1 MNAGIRFKQVS
12 KAYPGTAGEP
22 RRKVLEHFSYDIG
35 AGSLVAFVGASGV
48 GKTTLLH
55 LLAQLD
61 SPDHGSIE
69 WPTDSAGTARLGVAF
84 QQPRLLDWLSVRQN
98 IALVLPNAEDSPR
111 VDELLAAVGL
121 AEHANAYPQTLSGG
135 QRQRVSLA
143 RAFAVNPSILLLDEP
158 FSALDELTARR
169 LRLLLQE
176 LWTTRSPTGV
186 LVTHNMQEAVF
197 LADKVVILKGRPAHI
212 AEVVDIDIPKPRN
225 PEDPA
230 LFSYYRRIMQSLV

>member
-1 MNAGIRFKQVS
+1 MKAGIQFRRVS
-12 KAYPGTAGEP
+12 KAYKSAGGAP
-22 RRKVLEHFSYDIG
+22 TRQVLERFSYDIA

-48 GKTTLLH
+48 GKSTLLH

-69 WPTDSAGTARLGVAF
+69 WPADSAGAARLGVAF
-84 QQPRLLDWLSVRQN
+84 QQPRLLDWLSVREN
-98 IALVLPNAEDSPR
+98 VSLVLPDSVEGR
-111 VDELLAAVGL
+111 VVDDLLEAVGL
-121 AEHANAYPQTLSGG
+121 TDHAEAYPQTLSGG

-143 RAFAVNPSILLLDEP
+143 RAFAVNPNILLLDEP

-169 LRLLLQE
+169 LRLLLQD
-176 LWTTRSPTGV
+176 LWASTSPTGV

-197 LADKVVILKGRPAHI
+197 LADKVVILKGKPAHI
-212 AEVVDIDIPKPRN
+212 AEVIDIDVPKPRN

-230 LFSYYRRIMQSLV
+230 LFAYYTRIMQSLI

>member
-1 MNAGIRFKQVS
+1 MSAGIRFKQVS
-12 KAYPGTAGEP
+12 KAYPGAAGEP
-22 RRKVLEHFSYDIG
+22 GRKVLEQFSYDIA

-48 GKTTLLH
+48 GKSTLLH

-69 WPTDSAGTARLGVAF
+69 WPTGTADTPRLGVAF

-98 IALVLPNAEDSPR
+98 IALVLPNAEDGPL

-121 AEHANAYPQTLSGG
+121 SEHANAYPQTLSGG

-143 RAFAVNPSILLLDEP
+143 RAFAVSPSILLLDEP

-169 LRLLLQE
+169 LRLLLQD
-176 LWTTRSPTGV
+176 LWTSRSPTGV

-197 LADKVVILKGRPAHI
+197 LADKVVILKGRPAYI

-230 LFSYYRRIMQSLV
+230 LFSFYRSIMQSLV

>member
-1 MNAGIRFKQVS
+1 MSSGIRFNQVS
-12 KAYPGTAGEP
+12 KAYEGVGGGPA
-22 RRKVLEHFSYDIG
+22 RKVLERFSYDI
-35 AGSLVAFVGASGV
+35 APGSLVAFVGASGV
-48 GKTTLLH
+48 GKSTLLH

-69 WPTDSAGTARLGVAF
+69 WSTDGSGQARLGVAF
-84 QQPRLLDWLSVRQN
+84 QQPRLLDWLSVREN
-98 IALVLPNAEDSPR
+98 VSLVLPGSFDGR
-111 VDELLAAVGL
+111 VVDDLLEAVGL
-121 AEHANAYPQTLSGG
+121 TDHADAYPQTLSGG

-143 RAFAVNPSILLLDEP
+143 RAFAVNPNILLLDEP

-176 LWTTRSPTGV
+176 LWTSKSPTGV

-197 LADKVVILKGRPAHI
+197 LADKVVILKGSPAHI
-212 AEVVDIDIPKPRN
+212 AEVIDIDVPKPRN

-230 LFSYYRRIMQSLV
+230 LFAYYTRIMQSLI